1 MIQNKRTRT
10 RLKLEM
16 WSCWYTAWNKE
27 QVCNIKYTIWSY
39 TDFEQLWHKIKKNIY
54 LQQVASVS
62 KELLFCFIHVCQNV
76 VSQGLNCDMK
86 KMKYNIV

>member
-1 MIQNKRTRT
+1 MIPNIRTRN
-10 RLKLEM
+10 LKCDLAGIQLETK
-16 WSCWYTAWNKE
+16 SKCATSNTLSGHIQILNNYG
-27 QVCNIKYTIWSY
+27 IK
-39 TDFEQLWHKIKKNIY
+39 LKKIY
-54 LQQVASVS
+54 LQHVASVS